1 MEIVKSRYG
10 LERSIERIN
19 FKKVRVMGESQFV
32 RKSSGKDSNKTTMF
46 DFEGGPCYTVGGK
59 LNFEKLQWRIVGIE
73 PKESG
78 YKDLYECVLH
88 IEPIFPNERA

>member
-19 FKKVRVMGESQFV
+19 LNKVRVMGESQFV
-32 RKSSGKDSNKTTMF
+32 RKSTNKNGEITLF

-59 LNFEKLQWRIVGIE
+59 LFFEKMQWKIYGID
-73 PKESG
+73 PIESG
-78 YKDLYECVLH
+78 YKDLYEVNLH
-88 IEPIFPNERA
+88 IEPIWK